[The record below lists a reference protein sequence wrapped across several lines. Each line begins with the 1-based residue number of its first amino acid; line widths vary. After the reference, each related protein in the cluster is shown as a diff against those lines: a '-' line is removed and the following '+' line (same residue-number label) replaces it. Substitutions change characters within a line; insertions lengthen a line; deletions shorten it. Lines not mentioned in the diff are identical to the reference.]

1 VQILHAS
8 NGLQAVELCKTIN
21 KIDLVLMDLKM
32 PEMDGIE
39 ATRQIRSFNKKVP
52 IIAQTAF
59 AMENELKLCLEAGC
73 DDHITKPIDIKE
85 FLEKVD
91 KFLRER

>member
-1 VQILHAS
+1 
-8 NGLQAVELCKTIN
+8 
-21 KIDLVLMDLKM
+21 MDLKM

-39 ATRQIRSFNKKVP
+39 ATRQIRSFNRKVP

-59 AMENELKLCLEAGC
+59 VMDNELKQCHEAGC